1 MRIET
6 LDTSDD
12 VRLREA
18 YDLHRR
24 AHQLG
29 REGSPFWSWE
39 EMRGEFR
46 TADPG
51 ERLVVLGG
59 LAEPDDGAAAAPG
72 TLLGIGYVWLPL
84 LDNLDK
90 AWLSV
95 DVDPAHARRGHGTQL
110 AGALVELCR
119 AEGRREVLAEVK
131 IPFAE
136 RETHGYRR
144 FAERLG
150 ATLANVEVVRYLDL
164 PVPGDRV
171 EQWAAT
177 AAERAAGYT
186 IETHVDVV
194 PDELVPSLCVL
205 LGQLGVDAPTGAV
218 DWEEEVMTPERFRSL
233 RAELVAAG
241 RTMLE
246 TVALTPE
253 RQVVAQSTLAVP
265 LTGRTDVS
273 QWGTF
278 VHREHRGHRLGLAV
292 KAAALAHLQA
302 HHPQM
307 RRIVTQNA
315 ETNDHMVAINE
326 LMGFVPV
333 ETSTEMLLRV

>member
-1 MRIET
+1 MRIRP
-6 LDTSDD
+6 LDTADD
-12 VRLREA
+12 ALLREA
-18 YDLHRR
+18 YEVHRR
-24 AHQLG
+24 AHLLG
-29 REGSPFWSWE
+29 REGRPFWSWE

-46 TADPG
+46 ATDPG

-59 LAEPDDGAAAAPG
+59 HAEDG
-72 TLLGIGYVWLPL
+72 TLLGLAYVWLPL

-95 DVDPAHARRGHGTQL
+95 EVDPAHARRGLGTQL
-110 AGALVELCR
+110 ADAVVEVCR

-131 IPFAE
+131 IPFEE

-144 FAERLG
+144 FAQRLG
-150 ATLANVEVVRYLDL
+150 ATFSNVEVVRYLDL
-164 PVPGDRV
+164 PVPTDRV
-171 EQWAAT
+171 EEWAT
-177 AAERAAGYT
+177 RAAGRAAGYT

-218 DWEEEVMTPERFRSL
+218 DWEEEVMTPERFTHL
-233 RAELVAAG
+233 RAELVAGG
-241 RTMLE
+241 RTMIE

-253 RQVVAQSTLAVP
+253 RLVVAQTTLAVP
-265 LTGRTDVS
+265 TTGRTDVS

-278 VHREHRGHRLGLAV
+278 VHREHRGHALGLAV
-292 KAAALAHLQA
+292 KAAALRHLQT
-302 HHPQM
+302 HHPDM

-333 ETSTEMLLRV
+333 ETSTEMVLRL